1 MFGCSP
7 YSPTFFIHVIFFPL
21 NFVNFLL
28 DFREFFFFF
37 FFFKKKSKKKD
48 NSDYFSLR
56 PVQLSG
62 GVGWVLRMGLWLI
75 RGLGLSLSKRMKNLN
90 NLFEPKKSLDVKK
103 RKKEKQITL

>member
-1 MFGCSP
+1 M
-7 YSPTFFIHVIFFPL
+7 
-21 NFVNFLL
+21 L
-28 DFREFFFFF
+28 DFREIFFFI
-37 FFFKKKSKKKD
+37 KKKRKKKD

-62 GVGWVLRMGLWLI
+62 AVGWVLRMGLWLI

-103 RKKEKQITL
+103 GKKKKRKTDHTIT